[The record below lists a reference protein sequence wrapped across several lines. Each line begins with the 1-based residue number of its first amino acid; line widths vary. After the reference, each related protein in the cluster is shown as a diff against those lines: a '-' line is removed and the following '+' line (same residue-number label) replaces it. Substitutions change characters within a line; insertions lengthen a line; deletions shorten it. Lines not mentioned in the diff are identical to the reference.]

1 MTQLANFE
9 YSALCRTLNFFH
21 LNPEEVEKMK
31 PEECKDI
38 LLKIADQYVN
48 IESGTEV
55 LVDLSPLENISLLI
69 EAYRE
74 GAVVLFSGTAEC
86 MRVVDIL
93 DQALLRQDEET
104 DEEKMGLELH
114 YNQLEKMGLELHYNQ
129 LREVRDKIIQ
139 ASTLKAR
146 QSKL

>member
-38 LLKIADQYVN
+38 PLKIADQYVN

-114 YNQLEKMGLELHYNQ
+114 YNQL
-129 LREVRDKIIQ
+129 REVRDKIIQ

>member
-9 YSALCRTLNFFH
+9 YSALCRSLKFFH

-38 LLKIADQYVN
+38 LLKIANQYVN
-48 IESGTEV
+48 VESGTEV
-55 LVDLSPLENISLLI
+55 LVDLSPLENISCAI

-114 YNQLEKMGLELHYNQ
+114 YNQL
-129 LREVRDKIIQ
+129 REVRDKIIQ

>member
-9 YSALCRTLNFFH
+9 YSALCRTLNFFN

-38 LLKIADQYVN
+38 LLKIANQYVN
-48 IESGTEV
+48 VERGTEV

-114 YNQLEKMGLELHYNQ
+114 YNQL
-129 LREVRDKIIQ
+129 REVRDKIIQ

>member
-9 YSALCRTLNFFH
+9 YSALCRSLKFFH

-38 LLKIADQYVN
+38 LLKVADHYVN
-48 IESGTEV
+48 IESGEEV
-55 LVDLSPLENISLLI
+55 LVDLSPLENISYAI

-93 DQALLRQDEET
+93 DQALLKQGEET

-114 YNQLEKMGLELHYNQ
+114 YNQL
-129 LREVRDKIIQ
+129 RVIRDKIIL
-139 ASTLKAR
+139 ASTAKSKAE
-146 QSKL
+146 

>member
-69 EAYRE
+69 EAYLE

-114 YNQLEKMGLELHYNQ
+114 YNQL
-129 LREVRDKIIQ
+129 REVRDKIIL
-139 ASTLKAR
+139 ASTSKSKAE
-146 QSKL
+146 

>member
-55 LVDLSPLENISLLI
+55 LVDLSPLENISYAI

-114 YNQLEKMGLELHYNQ
+114 YNQL
-129 LREVRDKIIQ
+129 REVRDKIIQ

>member
-114 YNQLEKMGLELHYNQ
+114 YNQL
-129 LREVRDKIIQ
+129 REVRDKIIL
-139 ASTLKAR
+139 ASTSKSKAE
-146 QSKL
+146 

>member
-9 YSALCRTLNFFH
+9 YSALCRTLNFFN

-114 YNQLEKMGLELHYNQ
+114 YNQL
-129 LREVRDKIIQ
+129 REVRDKIIQ

>member
-69 EAYRE
+69 EAYWE

-114 YNQLEKMGLELHYNQ
+114 YNQL
-129 LREVRDKIIQ
+129 REVRDKIIQ

>member
-38 LLKIADQYVN
+38 LLKIANQYVN

-114 YNQLEKMGLELHYNQ
+114 YNQL
-129 LREVRDKIIQ
+129 REVRDKIIQ

>member
-9 YSALCRTLNFFH
+9 YSTLCRTLNFFH

-114 YNQLEKMGLELHYNQ
+114 YNQL
-129 LREVRDKIIQ
+129 REVRDKIIL
-139 ASTLKAR
+139 ASTSKSKAE
-146 QSKL
+146 

>member
-9 YSALCRTLNFFH
+9 YSALCRSLKFFH

-55 LVDLSPLENISLLI
+55 LVDLSPLENISYAI

-114 YNQLEKMGLELHYNQ
+114 YNQL
-129 LREVRDKIIQ
+129 REVRDKIIL
-139 ASTLKAR
+139 ASTSKSKAE
-146 QSKL
+146 

>member
-9 YSALCRTLNFFH
+9 YSTLCRSLEFFH

-38 LLKIADQYVN
+38 LLKIANQYVN
-48 IESGTEV
+48 VESGTEV
-55 LVDLSPLENISLLI
+55 LVDLSPLENISYAI

-114 YNQLEKMGLELHYNQ
+114 YNQL
-129 LREVRDKIIQ
+129 REVRDKIIQ

>member
-21 LNPEEVEKMK
+21 LNPEEVEKIK

-38 LLKIADQYVN
+38 LLKIANQYVN

-55 LVDLSPLENISLLI
+55 LVDLSPLENISYAI

-114 YNQLEKMGLELHYNQ
+114 YNQL
-129 LREVRDKIIQ
+129 REVRDKIIL
-139 ASTLKAR
+139 ASTSKSKAE
-146 QSKL
+146 

>member
-114 YNQLEKMGLELHYNQ
+114 YNQL
-129 LREVRDKIIQ
+129 REVRDKIIQ

>member
-31 PEECKDI
+31 PEECKDV

-69 EAYRE
+69 EAYLE

-114 YNQLEKMGLELHYNQ
+114 YNQL
-129 LREVRDKIIQ
+129 REVRDKIIQ

>member
-9 YSALCRTLNFFH
+9 YSALCRTLKFFH

-55 LVDLSPLENISLLI
+55 LVDLSPLENISYAI

-93 DQALLRQDEET
+93 DQALLRQGEETDEET
-104 DEEKMGLELH
+104 DE
-114 YNQLEKMGLELHYNQ
+114 EKMGLELHYNQ
-129 LREVRDKIIQ
+129 LREVRDKIIL
-139 ASTLKAR
+139 ASTSKSKAE
-146 QSKL
+146 